1 MTKIFTFSGV
11 HGSGKTTIINDMAN
25 RLTNIGE
32 RVFVLQEFPYIPDIQ
47 IGTIDFQAWY
57 QNAMRQRNKV
67 VNRLSRGGLEGE
79 IFDVILLDRHP
90 LDVDVYSSRLFD
102 ERIPKVNIAKEVQEM
117 HHAYK
122 NVINKWIKYAGMFLL
137 ERPIKDIITSL
148 ETRQKKEEHRKAWGE
163 EDTSYLK
170 YIIDTFRIFKENPN
184 VIFIDNKVLNDT
196 KDLVFDYIIRRIR
209 DE

>member
-11 HGSGKTTIINDMAN
+11 HGSGKTTIINDIAN

-67 VNRLSRGGLEGE
+67 VNRLSRGGLDGE

-117 HHAYK
+117 HHAHKDSIYRQ
-122 NVINKWIKYAGMFLL
+122 IDYAGMFLL
-137 ERPIKDIITSL
+137 ERPIKDIIASL

-163 EDTSYLK
+163 KDIEYLK

-184 VIFIDNKVLNDT
+184 IIFIDNKVLNDT
-196 KDLVFDYIIRRIR
+196 KDLVFDYVIRRIR

>member
-1 MTKIFTFSGV
+1 MTKIFSFSGV
-11 HGSGKTTIINDMAN
+11 HGSGKTTIINDLAN

-57 QNAMRQRNKV
+57 QNAMKQRAKV
-67 VNRLSRGGLEGE
+67 VKRLHRCGLENK

-102 ERIPKVNIAKEVQEM
+102 ESIPKVNIPQEVKTM
-117 HHAYK
+117 HQAFKDICFTPVEYD
-122 NVINKWIKYAGMFLL
+122 AMFLL
-137 ERPIKDIITSL
+137 ERPIKDIIASL
-148 ETRQKKEEHRKAWGE
+148 EIRREKEEHRKAWGE
-163 EDTSYLK
+163 EDIEYLK
-170 YIIDTFRIFKENPN
+170 YIIETFRIFKENPMT
-184 VIFIDNKVLNDT
+184 IFIDNKVLNGA
-196 KDLVFDYIIRRIR
+196 KDLVFDHVIRRIR